1 MQTYDGMTPSV
12 HPTAWVHGSAVLIG
26 EVTLGEDSSVWPTC
40 VLRGD
45 NGAIVLGARS
55 NLQDGSIVHATLG
68 VSHTQVGVE
77 CTVGHRVVLHGCTI
91 GDGCLVGMGSVLLD
105 GAELGAQCFV
115 GAGAL
120 ITPRSK
126 FPPGSF
132 ILGSPAKRV
141 REVRASELE
150 WISHSW
156 QVYLELARKYRAQQ
170 L

>member
-1 MQTYDGMTPSV
+1 MQTYDGMTPAV
-12 HPTAWVHGSAVLIG
+12 HATAWVHGSAVLIG
-26 EVTLGEDSSVWPTC
+26 EVQLGEDSSVWPTS

-55 NLQDGSIVHATLG
+55 NLQDGTIVHATLG
-68 VSHTQVGVE
+68 LSNTRVGVE
-77 CTVGHRVVLHGCTI
+77 CTVGHRVVLHGCSV

-120 ITPRSK
+120 ITPRMT
-126 FPPGSF
+126 FPPRSF

-141 REVRASELE
+141 REVKPAELE
-150 WISHSW
+150 AIAHSW
-156 QVYLELARKYRAQQ
+156 RVYVELARKYRAQQ